1 MTLLFCPLVTSC
13 DDNDDRLA
21 DLDDRVSA
29 LESAIGKLQQAFDDG
44 KTISGVSSESG
55 KTTILFTDGT
65 SVVIRDGKD
74 GADGS
79 DGKDGNDGKDGVD
92 GADGADGS
100 DGSDGKDGADG
111 KDGERPLVAI
121 DDDGHWAVSYDN
133 GATFVK
139 ITGSDEMPVAAA
151 GKDGMC
157 VRVVVT
163 AEGYYAFELYFPS
176 DPSTVVE
183 RIVTLHSASPAAV
196 VKSIVKDEVS
206 GIITLTMADGTEFS
220 FNLSVARPSSIIV
233 MADQLAVGAGSDAR
247 LVFRVNPSGAFV
259 NFVTDGDNPN
269 LRLDDLTPLSR
280 ADADPVRVAK
290 GVKIVSVE
298 KYTDE
303 NSDPLPGQYVATIRL
318 ESEADMTPL
327 MKVALVYSY
336 TDEGATQYVT
346 SAPFGVAA
354 GAGTSI
360 TALSVG
366 GVDAEPDGDD
376 GFKVKLPYGVCDL
389 HALPYEVSCDGA
401 ELEMPSAEPEGRGA
415 STIDLSVPAKIVVR
429 SSSGESK
436 EYTLTPYFSSL
447 PVVFVRTPEPVLSK
461 DDWVKKSE
469 IHIGNTA
476 KAVAFEKVQ
485 VKGRGNSTWVLP
497 KKPYAIKLDK
507 KSDVLGMPAHKR
519 WCLLAN
525 YLDRTLL
532 RNDVALE
539 IGRKIGAV
547 GGGLEWTPKGEFVDL
562 VFNGAMVGNYYLCEQ
577 IKIDPVR
584 VDINEL
590 DNADISA
597 PEVTGGYLLELDTY
611 FDEPYKFRSP
621 VCDLPV
627 NLKSPDE
634 NVPAEQLAYI
644 ESYFGEVETLLKSG
658 TATFD
663 EIKQKINVDSYIDW
677 WIVHELTQ
685 NGEPGWPKSSY
696 MYKKRSGT
704 LFAGPIWDFD
714 YATFSLGIYPDDW
727 LIKNAIW
734 YGYLFSNSDFVAR
747 VKTRWQEIKP
757 KLDEIPAYID
767 LKYGLISES
776 AEADCQQWPI
786 YGYIDV
792 NLDASL
798 SHQESVKRLKDAY
811 LHRLEWMDRNIPMLT
826 AGGEADGG
834 YAGGVVGD

>member
-1 MTLLFCPLVTSC
+1 MLLRNCSLICAFLTLLFCQLLISC
-13 DDNDDRLA
+13 DDNDDRWA
-21 DLDDRVSA
+21 DLDERVNA

-44 KTISGVSSESG
+44 KTISDVSSETG
-55 KTTILFTDGT
+55 MTTILFTDGI
-65 SVVIRDGKD
+65 SVVIH
-74 GADGS
+74 
-79 DGKDGNDGKDGVD
+79 
-92 GADGADGS
+92 
-100 DGSDGKDGADG
+100 DGKDGADG
-111 KDGERPLVAI
+111 KDGEQPLVAI

-133 GATFVK
+133 GATFDK
-139 ITGSDEMPVAAA
+139 ISGSNEMPVSAA

-163 AEGYYAFELYFPS
+163 GDGYYAFELYYPS

-183 RIVTLHSASPAAV
+183 RVVTLHSVNPAAV

-206 GIITLTMADGTEFS
+206 GIITLTMADGTEFH
-220 FNLSVARPSSIIV
+220 FNLFVARPSSIIV
-233 MADQLAVGAGSDAR
+233 MAEQLTVGVGSDAK
-247 LVFRVNPSGAFV
+247 LVFRVNPSGSFV
-259 NFVTDGDNPN
+259 NFTTDGETVN
-269 LRLDDLTPLSR
+269 LRLDDLTSLSR
-280 ADADPVRVAK
+280 ADDDPVRVAK

-303 NSDPLPGQYVATIRL
+303 NSNPFAGQYVATIRL
-318 ESEADMTPL
+318 ESEADMPPL

-336 TDEGATQYVT
+336 AEEGATQYVT
-346 SAPFGVAA
+346 SAPFSVAA

-360 TALSVG
+360 TTLSVA
-366 GVDAEPDGDD
+366 GVEAEPDGDA
-376 GFKVKLPYGVCDL
+376 GFKVKLPYGTYDL
-389 HALPYEVSCDGA
+389 HALPFEVSCDGT
-401 ELEMPSAEPEGRGA
+401 ELEIPSAEPEGRGA
-415 STIDLSVPAKIVVR
+415 STIDLSVPAKIVVK
-429 SSSGESK
+429 SSAGESK
-436 EYTLTPYFSSL
+436 EFTLTPYFSNL

-469 IHIGNTA
+469 MHIGNSE

-485 VKGRGNSTWVLP
+485 VKGRGNSTWAQP

-507 KSDVLGMPAHKR
+507 KSEVLGMPSHKR

-525 YLDRTLL
+525 YLDHTLL
-532 RNDVALE
+532 RNDVAFE
-539 IGRKIGAV
+539 IGRKIGAA
-547 GGGLEWTPKGEFVDL
+547 GSGLEWTPKGEFVDL

-584 VDINEL
+584 VNIDEL
-590 DNADISA
+590 ENADISA
-597 PEVTGGYLLELDTY
+597 PAVTGGYLLELDTY
-611 FDEPYKFRSP
+611 YDELYKFRSP

-658 TATFD
+658 SATFD
-663 EIKQKINVDSYIDW
+663 EIKQKIDVDSYIDW

-714 YATFSLGIYPDDW
+714 WGTFTDHGDQW
-727 LIKNAIW
+727 LIKTAIW
-734 YGYLFSNSDFVAR
+734 YGCLFDNSDFVSR

-767 LKYGLISES
+767 HKYGLIRES
-776 AEADCQQWPI
+776 AEADCMQWPY
-786 YGYIDV
+786 YGDINHDET
-792 NLDASL
+792 L
-798 SHQESVKRLKDAY
+798 SHQESIKRLKDAY
-811 LHRLEWMDRNIPMLT
+811 LHRLDWMDRNIPTLT

-834 YAGGVVGD
+834 YASGVVDGE